1 VVQTP
6 GRSNA
11 AGVAFSLSTGDTKD
25 RIGQKKGF
33 ATGETV
39 GERPAA
45 IGHYSAS
52 EVARL
57 AGVSPVRIG
66 SWARY
71 GIVPRVSR
79 RPSVYSYADAG
90 EAVIAR
96 YLIEH
101 GVKPKKVRELVERLR
116 DEFGEW
122 PLARAPLKHEG
133 GLVVMRDPKGG
144 VLVDVINHPD
154 QQVEEGTF
162 LSLTEVREA
171 LERGGWVAF
180 STPRPH
186 IQVDP
191 SRLSGRPTIRDR
203 RVPTAMVAELAER
216 AEGRTLLRT
225 EFGLSEEEI
234 DEAVGYEAD
243 VADALAA

>member
-1 VVQTP
+1 M
-6 GRSNA
+6 GNH
-11 AGVAFSLSTGDTKD
+11 
-25 RIGQKKGF
+25 
-33 ATGETV
+33 GE
-39 GERPAA
+39 ERPAA
-45 IGHYSAS
+45 IGHYSPG

-57 AGVSPVRIG
+57 AGVSPQRIG
-66 SWARY
+66 QWARY

-96 YLIEH
+96 YLIDQ
-101 GVKPKKVRELVERLR
+101 GAKPKKIREMIEGLR

-122 PLARAPLKHEG
+122 PLARAPVQHEG
-133 GLVVMRDPKGG
+133 GLVVRRDEQGG
-144 VLVDVINHPD
+144 VLIDMINHPD

-162 LSLTEVREA
+162 LSLTEVGEA

-180 STPRPH
+180 SKPRHH

-191 SRLSGRPTIRDR
+191 DRLSGRPTIRDR

-216 AEGRTLLRT
+216 AEGRALLRT

-234 DEAVGYEAD
+234 EDAVEYEAD
-243 VADALAA
+243 VAEALAA